1 MTPLNSAL
9 PLIEYTLN
17 DPRLNYDL
25 KENYL
30 QYCLTSLKLL
40 ENYLQDIKD
49 FGLVLATNF
58 H

>member
-9 PLIEYTLN
+9 LLIEYTLN

-49 FGLVLATNF
+49 FGLVLAN
-58 H
+58 